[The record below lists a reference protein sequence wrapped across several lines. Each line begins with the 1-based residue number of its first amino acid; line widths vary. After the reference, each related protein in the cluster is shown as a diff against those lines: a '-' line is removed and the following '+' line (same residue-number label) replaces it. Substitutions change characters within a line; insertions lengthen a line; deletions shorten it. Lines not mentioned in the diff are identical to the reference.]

1 MQLKIKRRCR
11 FRRFLIFPLL
21 SIIVFFILIKS
32 FIYSPSNLD
41 FIELNSCPACFGV
54 HLCPLFGTPYVQL
67 SGWQRFSFFNNDMFN
82 VKNIYHG
89 TLHNHSVIFKKMAH
103 QSEWITFDNCHYKS
117 SCFRYLKSP
126 LSTLLPCSNI
136 TFISK
141 FRNAF
146 ILSTDF
152 DPNDSEIS
160 FQVTSQINLEPI
172 VLSSLSGSGL
182 PFPFYYGSCGRVAF
196 LARELLISMYELNN
210 NNSEMIIYYPDVN
223 LENFVY
229 NEYERRVKIIDLE
242 LVIIV
247 EREFFLERNNENRLS
262 GNQYCRTY
270 MPDFNIEQVC
280 RYILSKPSKT
290 NGLEMSSDF
299 LHDIPDDIDHEFP
312 KDGAQNQS
320 DTTNNQ
326 STIIDV
332 EKDSDIKEFLNEIET
347 IQSVINRLDTLTE
360 QAKQIHFTMLQPT
373 ANPKSGQELDNKTE
387 EIKKLSYETSAKLK
401 KMEQSLEH
409 QSGLDI
415 TNAQRRIKESHLF
428 VLTRHFRNVMI
439 EYNQEAVLHR
449 ERCTNVISRELALSG
464 VRKSHDELEEIL
476 ENGSSGTFDFSVMVK
491 TQQAQQSLN
500 AIEARHRDI
509 IKIET
514 SIKELH
520 NMFRDLA
527 ILVADQGEM
536 IDSIEHNVAKAANY
550 VEVAAKD
557 VNIVT
562 QYVQNIRKKK
572 IILVTIIV
580 SVSVIFILIIFISS
594 FLRKKTRAK

>member
-1 MQLKIKRRCR
+1 
-11 FRRFLIFPLL
+11 
-21 SIIVFFILIKS
+21 
-32 FIYSPSNLD
+32 
-41 FIELNSCPACFGV
+41 
-54 HLCPLFGTPYVQL
+54 
-67 SGWQRFSFFNNDMFN
+67 
-82 VKNIYHG
+82 
-89 TLHNHSVIFKKMAH
+89 MAH
-103 QSEWITFDNCHYKS
+103 QSEWITFDNCQYKS
-117 SCFRYLKSP
+117 SCFRHLKSP

-182 PFPFYYGSCGRVAF
+182 PFPFYYGSCGRVVVVSDEGLDLVSYLHSSFQFRAF

-247 EREFFLERNNENRLS
+247 EREFFLEKNNENALS

-270 MPDFNIEQVC
+270 MSDFNIEQVC

-290 NGLEMSSDF
+290 NELEMSSDF
-299 LHDIPDDIDHEFP
+299 LHSIPNGIDHEFP

-347 IQSVINRLDTLTE
+347 IQSVINRLDKLTE

-572 IILVTIIV
+572 FILVTIIV
-580 SVSVIFILIIFISS
+580 SVSVVFILITIFIGS
-594 FLRKKTRAK
+594 FLRKKTTAK